1 VSRGGNH
8 RDRDGDEHDKGEGE
22 QTASA
27 DAYSDL
33 STARGQRVQPEGQLR
48 PFRRTIASAHGSL
61 EAFVVANDREKRRAG
76 SFAEGEETLPEDTHI
91 GSFAD
96 HDDETPQ

>member
-1 VSRGGNH
+1 
-8 RDRDGDEHDKGEGE
+8 
-22 QTASA
+22 
-27 DAYSDL
+27 
-33 STARGQRVQPEGQLR
+33 
-48 PFRRTIASAHGSL
+48 
-61 EAFVVANDREKRRAG
+61 VANDREKRRAG